1 MNYQFYVEEFEGYVW
16 KMFVDLNSGYIVFV
30 VIGNQV
36 IILFDD
42 VLDCLVKMLQMLI
55 YYFKCE
61 DGSGIILVNIGV
73 GLLNVK
79 IVIDYIV
86 VLWFYVWLMVG
97 YCVGL

>member
-1 MNYQFYVEEFEGYVW
+1 
-16 KMFVDLNSGYIVFV
+16 
-30 VIGNQV
+30 
-36 IILFDD
+36 
-42 VLDCLVKMLQMLI
+42 MLI